1 MGEAQLQESNQ
12 ENNFV
17 QQLKHPDGGG
27 TAVGLPFLMLTPGR
41 ILRNYPSSRQ
51 HLRCVSTIPAHE
63 KSSSN
68 VVVFQRASALWN
80 PCFKPAK
87 GKPSLYVGE
96 LNPC

>member
-1 MGEAQLQESNQ
+1 MWMGEAQLQESNQ
-12 ENNFV
+12 ENTFV

-41 ILRNYPSSRQ
+41 ILRNYPGSRQ

-68 VVVFQRASALWN
+68 VMVFQRGLSTVEPL
-80 PCFKPAK
+80 F
-87 GKPSLYVGE
+87 
-96 LNPC
+96 